1 MEKHTIS
8 QYVGT
13 TLLAKEKLQL
23 QYSQM
28 VHDSQ

>member
-13 TLLAKEKLQL
+13 TLLVKEKLQL
-23 QYSQM
+23 PYSQM
-28 VHDSQ
+28 VRDSQ